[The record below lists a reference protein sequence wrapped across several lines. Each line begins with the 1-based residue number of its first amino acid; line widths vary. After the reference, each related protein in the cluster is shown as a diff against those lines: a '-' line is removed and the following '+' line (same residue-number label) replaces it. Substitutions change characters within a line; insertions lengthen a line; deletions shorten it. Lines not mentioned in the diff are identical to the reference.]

1 MKKNTQKWKPTV
13 WQNCKGAGYERER
26 FENYQVSIGA
36 LTALQKYGVRVPQEV
51 KIVGIDEI
59 PDYICPD
66 MCLTQMKIPHT
77 ERAIMAMDLLDKEIR
92 YSWTVKVNIYAET
105 EMIVR

>member
-1 MKKNTQKWKPTV
+1 
-13 WQNCKGAGYERER
+13 
-26 FENYQVSIGA
+26 
-36 LTALQKYGVRVPQEV
+36 
-51 KIVGIDEI
+51 
-59 PDYICPD
+59 
-66 MCLTQMKIPHT
+66 MKIPHT